1 METLTLLSHICS
13 CLTGIAAAMVLLVR
27 PLREMLSGSKR
38 LRQGQLCL
46 LRSGML
52 HTYYKGRELKTIRQY
67 EYENFEL
74 MYQAYKSL
82 RGNSFIETV
91 YKEVKTWDIIS

>member
-1 METLTLLSHICS
+1 METLTLLSQVCS
-13 CLTGIAAAMVLLVR
+13 CLTGIAAAVLLLVR

-52 HTYYKGRELKTIRQY
+52 HTYYKGRESKTIRQY

-82 RGNSFIETV
+82 HGNSFIETIHR
-91 YKEVKTWDIIS
+91 EIKTWDIIS

>member
-1 METLTLLSHICS
+1 METLTLLSQVCS
-13 CLTGIAAAMVLLVR
+13 CLTGIAAAVVLLVR

-52 HTYYKGRELKTIRQY
+52 HTYYKRRELKSIRQY

-82 RGNSFIETV
+82 HGNSFIENIRQ
-91 YKEVKTWDIIS
+91 EIKTWDIIT